1 MTGLVRKAML
11 LSGALL
17 LVAGVAMAGVPSAAN
32 SSLPTGIQF
41 VGTQG
46 GVADVKGQAIVTV
59 RDAGN
64 NPVINSTVE
73 LLFGAC
79 ASAVPSDL
87 NLDDVQPFPGNTV
100 SCAGNVVVAVTNAS
114 GQATFRVVGGASA
127 VPGNNPGITTPCLT
141 VRADGQVLG
150 TLRVAAYDLN
160 TTGGVN
166 AADQSLFLATLF
178 ASPAGYRCRADYNGD
193 GVCNAADLSKL
204 LGVTFGA
211 GSGVSAVV
219 PFCF

>member
-1 MTGLVRKAML
+1 MTGLVRKATL

-32 SSLPTGIQF
+32 STLPLGIQF
-41 VGTQG
+41 VGHTG
-46 GVADVKGQAIVTV
+46 GVADVKGQAVVIV

-79 ASAVPSDL
+79 ASAVNSDL
-87 NLDDVQPFPGNTV
+87 NLDDVQTFAGNAV
-100 SCAGNVVVAVTNAS
+100 NCAGNVIVAVTNGS
-114 GQATFRVVGGASA
+114 GQATFRIIGGASA
-127 VPGNNPGITTPCLT
+127 LPGNNPGITTACCT

-150 TLRVAAYDLN
+150 VLRVGAYDLN
-160 TTGGVN
+160 TSGGVN
-166 AADQSLFLATLF
+166 GADQSLLLATLF
-178 ASPAGYRCRADYNGD
+178 AGPAGYRCRGDYNGNGIVD
-193 GVCNAADLSKL
+193 SADLSKL
-204 LGVTFGA
+204 LSVQFGA
-211 GSGVSAVV
+211 GSLTSAVA

>member
-1 MTGLVRKAML
+1 MTGLVRKATL

-32 SSLPTGIQF
+32 STLPLGIQF
-41 VGTQG
+41 VGHTG
-46 GVADVKGQAIVTV
+46 GVADVKGQAVVIV

-87 NLDDVQPFPGNTV
+87 NLDDVQTFAGTSLN
-100 SCAGNVVVAVTNAS
+100 CAGFVMVAVTNGA
-114 GQATFRVVGGASA
+114 GQATFRIVGGASA
-127 VPGNNPGITTPCLT
+127 LPGNNPGITVACCT

-150 TLRVAAYDLN
+150 NLRVGAYDLN
-160 TTGGVN
+160 SSGGVN
-166 AADQSLFLATLF
+166 GADQSLLLATLF
-178 ASPAGYRCRADYNGD
+178 AGPAGYRTRADYNGNGIVD
-193 GVCNAADLSKL
+193 SADLSKL
-204 LGVTFGA
+204 LSVQFGA
-211 GSGVSAVV
+211 GSLTSAAV

>member
-1 MTGLVRKAML
+1 
-11 LSGALL
+11 
-17 LVAGVAMAGVPSAAN
+17 MAGVPSAAN
-32 SSLPTGIQF
+32 SSLPFGIQY
-41 VGTQG
+41 VGTTG

-79 ASAVPSDL
+79 ASAVNSDL
-87 NLDDVQPFPGNTV
+87 NLDDVQPFAGNTV
-100 SCAGNVVVAVTNAS
+100 SCAGNVIVAITNAS

-127 VPGNNPGITTPCLT
+127 VPGNNPGITTACCT

-150 TLRVAAYDLN
+150 PLRVGAYDLN
-160 TTGGVN
+160 SSGGVN
-166 AADQSLFLATLF
+166 GADQSLLLATLF
-178 ASPAGYRCRADYNGD
+178 AGPAGYRCRADFNGNGIVD
-193 GVCNAADLSKL
+193 SADLSKL
-204 LGVTFGA
+204 LSVQFGA
-211 GSGVSAVV
+211 GSLTSAAV

>member
-1 MTGLVRKAML
+1 MTGLVRKATL

-32 SSLPTGIQF
+32 STLPLGIQF
-41 VGTQG
+41 VGHTG
-46 GVADVKGQAIVTV
+46 GVADVKGQAVVVV

-87 NLDDVQPFPGNTV
+87 NLDDVQTFAGNAV
-100 SCAGNVVVAVTNAS
+100 NCAGNVIVAVTNGS
-114 GQATFRVVGGASA
+114 GQATFRIIGGASA
-127 VPGNNPGITTPCLT
+127 TPGNSPGITTACCT

-150 TLRVAAYDLN
+150 NLRVAAYDLN
-160 TTGGVN
+160 TSGGVN
-166 AADQSLFLATLF
+166 GADQSLLLATLF
-178 ASPAGYRCRADYNGD
+178 AGPAGYRCRADFNGNGIVD
-193 GVCNAADLSKL
+193 SADLSKL
-204 LGVTFGA
+204 LSVQFGA
-211 GSGVSAVV
+211 GSLTSAAV

>member
-1 MTGLVRKAML
+1 MTGLVRKATL

-41 VGTQG
+41 VGSNG
-46 GVADVKGQAIVTV
+46 GVADVKGQAVVTV

-79 ASAVPSDL
+79 ATDPNSDL
-87 NLDDVQPFPGNTV
+87 NLDDVQTFAGVAVN
-100 SCAGNVVVAVTNAS
+100 CAGNVVVAVTNAS
-114 GQATFRVVGGASA
+114 GQATFRIVGGANA
-127 VPGNNPGITTPCLT
+127 LPGNNPGINVACCT

-150 TLRVAAYDLN
+150 NLRVAAYDLN
-160 TTGGVN
+160 TSGGVN
-166 AADQSLFLATLF
+166 AADQSLLLSTLF
-178 ASPAGYRCRADYNGD
+178 AGPAGYRTRADYNGD
-193 GVCNAADLSKL
+193 GTVNSADLSKL
-204 LGVTFGA
+204 LSVQFGA
-211 GSGVSAVV
+211 GSLQSAVA

>member
-1 MTGLVRKAML
+1 MTGLVRKATL

-32 SSLPTGIQF
+32 STLPLGIQY
-41 VGTQG
+41 VGNTG
-46 GVADVKGQAIVTV
+46 GVADVKGQAIVVV

-87 NLDDVQPFPGNTV
+87 NLDDVQTFAGTSLN
-100 SCAGNVVVAVTNAS
+100 CAGFVMVAVTNGA
-114 GQATFRVVGGASA
+114 GQATFRIVGGASA
-127 VPGNNPGITTPCLT
+127 LPGNSPGITVACCT

-150 TLRVAAYDLN
+150 NLRVGAYDLN
-160 TTGGVN
+160 SSGGVN
-166 AADQSLFLATLF
+166 GADQSLLLATLF
-178 ASPAGYRCRADYNGD
+178 AGPAGYRTRADYNGNGIVD
-193 GVCNAADLSKL
+193 SADLSKL
-204 LGVTFGA
+204 LSVQFGA
-211 GSGVSAVV
+211 GSLTSAAV